1 MINLT
6 KKCNFIMFALTV
18 VLILLISSVASQRR
32 WAGTYP
38 TEPPLETGVNKQCN
52 CDKSDFEEGKQF
64 SPKNPDY
71 AKGDIGRD
79 EDDKEGG
86 DRIRWEPPE
95 ISDIRRDNERKDPN
109 SRIDVARRI
118 EVTSSERGGPVL
130 TMIQK
135 PPEERRPND
144 RSDSRNIR
152 KDAYPSTGTRRNDNP
167 IHASRGT
174 FSQSRLKGTASRD
187 QSSGV
192 QGHDIRE
199 DSFRNYQPKR
209 GDELPKSGRDSTA
222 IRGTRLTTSRPTE
235 SNIRINPEIRED
247 YIPKS
252 DRNDDK
258 ILVDNQNFTKDS
270 RFENGRKD
278 LDRSNERSNVKP
290 PIQSEEG
297 RKDATSRNSR
307 TNPTNYRPSGGSNVN
322 NRATVRPLSTNRSYG
337 VTQFE
342 DNIRKEDRSAIGSSR
357 KNEDESKILKNQN
370 NPTRIHARPYP
381 VTARTFPPNR
391 FPQRDSP
398 RIIEDR
404 KIVAGDRNTNRKV
417 GFLPDSSHEIIVF
430 PKDDDDD
437 DDDSSDDEYEETK
450 YSQSNRRSFRN
461 NQRDRTRNKRDI
473 DLHEDVEFI
482 PGFEFSNNRRKEVLK
497 HYDEVD
503 ETDVEVFSLKAIEIK
518 KSS

>member
-18 VLILLISSVASQRR
+18 VLILLSSVASQRR

-64 SPKNPDY
+64 NPDY

-79 EDDKEGG
+79 EDDKEGE
-86 DRIRWEPPE
+86 DKIRWEPPE
-95 ISDIRRDNERKDPN
+95 IGDVRRDNERKDPN
-109 SRIDVARRI
+109 SRIDVERRI
-118 EVTSSERGGPVL
+118 EVTSSERGPVL

-152 KDAYPSTGTRRNDNP
+152 KDAYPSTGTRRDDNP
-167 IHASRGT
+167 VHASRET
-174 FSQSRLKGTASRD
+174 FSQSRPKGTAPRD

-209 GDELPKSGRDSTA
+209 VDEVPKSGRDSTA

-235 SNIRINPEIRED
+235 RNIRTNPEIRED

-270 RFENGRKD
+270 RFENGR
-278 LDRSNERSNVKP
+278 SNIKP

-297 RKDATSRNSR
+297 RKEATSRNSR
-307 TNPTNYRPSGGSNVN
+307 TNPTNYHPSGGSNTN
-322 NRATVRPLSTNRSYG
+322 NRATVRPISTNRSYG

-357 KNEDESKILKNQN
+357 RNEDESKIPKNQN
-370 NPTRIHARPYP
+370 NPPRIHARPYP
-381 VTARTFPPNR
+381 VTARTFPQSR

-398 RIIEDR
+398 RIISGTKIEDR
-404 KIVAGDRNTNRKV
+404 KIVSEDRNTNRKV
-417 GFLPDSSHEIIVF
+417 GFLPDSSHETIVF

-437 DDDSSDDEYEETK
+437 DDDDDEYEETK
-450 YSQSNRRSFRN
+450 YSQSNRGSFRN
-461 NQRDRTRNKRDI
+461 NQRDRTRSKRELI
-473 DLHEDVEFI
+473 FM
-482 PGFEFSNNRRKEVLK
+482 KMW
-497 HYDEVD
+497 
-503 ETDVEVFSLKAIEIK
+503 SLFPVSSPLTTEEK
-518 KSS
+518 KC